1 MVPPSCVCGSINPMK
16 TVVIWCYMYHKPW
29 NSATFLRQL
38 NDIQRGPHPVSKPRA
53 FCHLKCACHP
63 LVIVQNPPLGRD
75 RGDGDW
81 LRSLSFLVSF
91 PKSDLLWQ
99 NSSKLG
105 PETWNK
111 TNGGFL
117 SKESPVV
124 TIWFQ
129 YVSILKLIVMTW
141 IMWGYPHD
149 LEKTQHLWII
159 SRASWTLSNQFYS
172 FSDLSRASRKGRSTR
187 LVAPDT

>member
-1 MVPPSCVCGSINPMK
+1 
-16 TVVIWCYMYHKPW
+16 MYHEPW

-38 NDIQRGPHPVSKPRA
+38 NDIQRGPHPVSKPPA
-53 FCHLKCACHP
+53 FCYLKCACHP
-63 LVIVQNPPLGRD
+63 LVVQNSPLGRD

-81 LRSLSFLVSF
+81 LHSLSFLVSF

-117 SKESPVV
+117 NKESPVV

-149 LEKTQHLWII
+149 LEKPNIFESSPEHFEPYPTSSI
-159 SRASWTLSNQFYS
+159 
-172 FSDLSRASRKGRSTR
+172 RSAIRPER
-187 LVAPDT
+187 LVRVDRLVL